1 MRARVLRNVDYQRMR
16 WKNSGG
22 WTMELAV
29 SPESARDAG
38 DTFDWRI
45 SIAEIESDG
54 AFSTFPDCERYIA
67 LLDGIGM
74 ELRFDAAPSVRLD
87 RRLQFFRFAGE
98 WQAQGLLLSGPVR
111 DFNVIVR
118 RDAIHADVWH
128 RPLVGPMVFLSEA
141 STTWFVHV
149 VSGEAAV
156 KNRADS
162 PTLAAGDC
170 LLLEAD
176 DDADNILLTGGG
188 EVLIVKLTR
197 VADSPAHA

>member
-1 MRARVLRNVDYQRMR
+1 MRERILRAADYRRMR
-16 WKNSGG
+16 WKNGGG
-22 WTMELAV
+22 WTTELAV

-38 DTFDWRI
+38 GTFDWRI

-54 AFSTFPDCERYIA
+54 AFSTFPHCERYIA

-98 WQAQGLLLSGPVR
+98 WQTQGLLLSGPVR

-118 RDAIHADVWH
+118 REAIHADVWH
-128 RPLVGPMVFLSEA
+128 RPLVGPMVFVAEA
-141 STTWFVHV
+141 DTTWFVHV
-149 VSGEAAV
+149 VSGEAAI

-162 PTLAAGDC
+162 PTLGAGES

-176 DDADNILLTGGG
+176 SAADNVVLTGGG
-188 EVLIVKLTR
+188 EVLIVRLIR
-197 VADSPAHA
+197 VPDPAQL